1 MELISIIIPCYNEEE
16 SIPLHYQEFKKC
28 VAQFPQTVKWEMI
41 YINDGSKDQTEKIL
55 NTLAKQDENV
65 RTISFSRNFGKEAAM
80 LAGLEHAK
88 GDFVAIMDVDLQDP
102 PELLV
107 KMYQI
112 LQIQPNTDVVATYR
126 QDRQGE
132 GKLKSFF
139 SHQFYNV
146 MNRISDVKMKPG
158 ARDYRLM
165 RRQVVD
171 SILSMKEYN
180 RFSKGIFMWVGFE
193 TEWIAFENVN
203 RVAGKTNFNFVKL
216 TSYALDGIISF
227 SVKPLIFISTI
238 GLIIF
243 VITLLLGIVVV
254 IRTLIFGDPVS
265 GWTSTVAII
274 LFIGSI
280 QILGIGLLGQYMARM
295 YNEVK
300 YRPAYIVKRKNNFE

>member
-1 MELISIIIPCYNEEE
+1 MEVISIVVPCYNEEE
-16 SIPLHYQEFKKC
+16 SIPLHYQAVQKC
-28 VAQFPQTVKWEMI
+28 FIQFQSAVAFELI
-41 YINDGSKDQTEKIL
+41 YVNDGSKDKTEHIL
-55 NTLAKQDENV
+55 NQLADYDKNV
-65 RTISFSRNFGKEAAM
+65 KTISFSRNFGKEAAM

-102 PELLV
+102 PELLQE
-107 KMYQI
+107 MYKI
-112 LQIQPNTDVVATYR
+112 LKNKTNIDIVATYR
-126 QDRQGE
+126 QDRKGE

-171 SILSMKEYN
+171 SILSMREYN

-193 TEWIAFENVN
+193 TEWLPFENVN
-203 RVAGKTNFNFVKL
+203 RVAGETNFNFIKL
-216 TSYALDGIISF
+216 LAYAIDGIISF
-227 SVKPLIFISTI
+227 SIKPLIFISTV

-243 VITLLLGIVVV
+243 IFTLLLGIIVVL
-254 IRTLIFGDPVS
+254 RTLFFGDSVS

-280 QILGIGLLGQYMARM
+280 QILGIGLIGQYMARM

-300 YRPAYIVKRKNNFE
+300 YRPIYIVKRKKNLE